1 MLLSIVPELEK
12 LTHIFSQ
19 ATAPT
24 FFLGS
29 VAAFASLMSTRLTT
43 VVGRIR
49 QLNAIP
55 PNDPQRLHLKADV
68 DRLKRRAKLLA
79 QGMRD
84 SLVAGICAT
93 ILLAI
98 IFVSDFVGFSHAYG
112 AGILF
117 LVATIALGKG
127 LVAFV
132 RECGIQLT
140 EADEYD

>member
-1 MLLSIVPELEK
+1 MLVIVPELEK

-29 VAAFASLMSTRLTT
+29 VAAFASLMSTRMAT

-55 PNDPQRLHLKADV
+55 PNDPQRVHLKADV
-68 DRLKRRAKLLA
+68 DRLKRRARLLA

-84 SLVAGICAT
+84 SLLAGICAT
-93 ILLAI
+93 ILLAV
-98 IFVSDFVGFSHAYG
+98 IFVSDFFGFSHAYG
-112 AGILF
+112 AGALF
-117 LVATIALGKG
+117 FLATLALGKG
-127 LVAFV
+127 LVNFV
-132 RECGIQLT
+132 RECAIQLAD
-140 EADEYD
+140 ADEYD

>member
-29 VAAFASLMSTRLTT
+29 VAAFASLMSTRMTT

-55 PNDPQRLHLKADV
+55 HNDPQRVHLKADV
-68 DRLKRRAKLLA
+68 DRLKRRAKLLS

-84 SLVAGICAT
+84 SLIAGICAT

-132 RECGIQLT
+132 RECGIQLA

>member
-1 MLLSIVPELEK
+1 MLISIVPELEK

-24 FFLGS
+24 FFLGA
-29 VAAFASLMSTRLTT
+29 VAAFASLMSTRMT
-43 VVGRIR
+43 VVMGRIR

-55 PNDPQRLHLKADV
+55 PDDRQRLHLKGDV
-68 DRLKRRAKLLA
+68 DRLKRRARLLA

-98 IFVSDFVGFSHAYG
+98 IFISDFVGFSHAYG
-112 AGILF
+112 AGMLF
-117 LVATIALGKG
+117 LAATVALGKG
-127 LVAFV
+127 LIAFV
-132 RECGIQLT
+132 QECGIQLT

>member
-1 MLLSIVPELEK
+1 MLTSIVPELEK

-29 VAAFASLMSTRLTT
+29 VAAFASLMSTRMAI

-55 PNDPQRLHLKADV
+55 HDDPQRVHLKADV

-84 SLVAGICAT
+84 SLIAGICAT
-93 ILLAI
+93 VLLAV
-98 IFVSDFVGFSHAYG
+98 IFVSDFIGLSHAYG
-112 AGILF
+112 AGMLF
-117 LVATIALGKG
+117 LLATMALGKG
-127 LVAFV
+127 LIAFV
-132 RECGIQLT
+132 RECGIQLA

>member
-1 MLLSIVPELEK
+1 MLLAIVPELEK

-29 VAAFASLMSTRLTT
+29 VAAFASLMSTRMAT

-55 PNDPQRLHLKADV
+55 ANDPQRLHLKADV

-98 IFVSDFVGFSHAYG
+98 LFISEFIGLSHAYG
-112 AGILF
+112 AGLLF
-117 LVATIALGKG
+117 LLATVALGKG
-127 LVAFV
+127 LIAFV
-132 RECGIQLT
+132 RECGIQLA

>member
-1 MLLSIVPELEK
+1 MLIAIVPELEK

-29 VAAFASLMSTRLTT
+29 VAAFASLMSTRMAT

-55 PNDPQRLHLKADV
+55 PDDPQRVHLKADV
-68 DRLKRRAKLLA
+68 DRLKRRSKLLA

-84 SLVAGICAT
+84 SLFAGICAT

-98 IFVSDFVGFSHAYG
+98 LFISEFFGLSHAYG
-112 AGILF
+112 AGLLF
-117 LVATIALGKG
+117 FAATVALGKG
-127 LVAFV
+127 LIAFV
-132 RECGIQLT
+132 RECGIQLA